1 MSFRAA
7 SISSGVN
14 LPSIISG
21 RLSAAWCL
29 FVTMLSHRGRL
40 LALNQS
46 SAIIVRLSAA
56 KARTA
61 EFQNAEPQLTRA
73 DN

>member
-1 MSFRAA
+1 
-7 SISSGVN
+7 
-14 LPSIISG
+14 
-21 RLSAAWCL
+21 
-29 FVTMLSHRGRL
+29 L

-46 SAIIVRLSAA
+46 SAIIVLLSAA